1 MKAAYAAAF
10 GAAFLA
16 GAASRLKL
24 GHAGSGQSVD
34 ERAIKSI
41 RRDMRYGSG
50 EAQTFDLY
58 LPAAER
64 DSYGLVVYIHGGG
77 FTGGDKR
84 EDAPMLKSFAAKGY
98 VAAGVNYTL
107 HTSAHPEASVT
118 SMSREIA
125 ASIPVIAGEAAILGY
140 KLSGM
145 AIGGGSAGGCLALI
159 YAYRDARSAVPPL
172 RFVFEAVGPA
182 GFDAQDW
189 HGSDVDDEA
198 AAGFAAVM
206 TGRDAAELLSD
217 RAAYRESLREISAY
231 MLVDGESPPTLCAY
245 GALDKV
251 VPFVTA
257 EKLRSAL
264 QTHGVAHDFIVLPH
278 SGHGLQN
285 DDRLYRLYL
294 SKLDEYL
301 ERYL

>member
-1 MKAAYAAAF
+1 
-10 GAAFLA
+10 
-16 GAASRLKL
+16 
-24 GHAGSGQSVD
+24 
-34 ERAIKSI
+34 
-41 RRDMRYGSG
+41 
-50 EAQTFDLY
+50 
-58 LPAAER
+58 
-64 DSYGLVVYIHGGG
+64 
-77 FTGGDKR
+77 
-84 EDAPMLKSFAAKGY
+84 
-98 VAAGVNYTL
+98 
-107 HTSAHPEASVT
+107 
-118 SMSREIA
+118 MSREIA
-125 ASIPVIAGEAAILGY
+125 ASIPVIAGEAAKLGY

-251 VPFVTA
+251 VPFSTA

-264 QTHGVAHDFIVLPH
+264 QTHGVAH
-278 SGHGLQN
+278 
-285 DDRLYRLYL
+285 L
-294 SKLDEYL
+294 SLIHI
-301 ERYL
+301 